1 MEVLV
6 SDEQSVY
13 DAALKQLRAG
23 FTADPQV
30 CMDFLDG
37 LGYYI
42 GALGN
47 EEILQLTEDIL
58 SEMDREGD

>member
-1 MEVLV
+1 MEVLM
-6 SDEQSVY
+6 SDDRVVY
-13 DAALKQLRAG
+13 EAALKQLRAG
-23 FTADPQV
+23 FTSDPQV

-37 LGYYI
+37 LGYYV

-58 SEMDREGD
+58 SEMDQEEG